1 MSNSA
6 ASCTMRH
13 ASAKEEQ
20 TEEQKMA
27 TMLTDF
33 TLPLKLTMVNPTSK
47 KDMEVTVRMDGTAF
61 DHELQK
67 SWPTALQYVRHY
79 TDETVSAKDA
89 MRLLAIAEGCLENS
103 TLWQIRERHPG
114 FLQDAGLTPEQIEF
128 RDCVSSLQVPLTF
141 TLTGKD
147 KKEYR
152 VTLREN
158 HLFSTE
164 EDDGLSAVEV
174 CWIFKDWPL
183 DSDLAGD
190 AMTVLYYR
198 MPGKEWRL
206 SDILA
211 LSPFRQKHF
220 PNEPTNDQ
228 INAEIQHYYH
238 LNDKT
243 TTADT
248 QEEVIVELMNFLY
261 DECATLLKDSPR
273 FRATMLAK
281 CKELVKKHPERT
293 TLVASCQRLMAFW
306 LGL

>member
-1 MSNSA
+1 
-6 ASCTMRH
+6 
-13 ASAKEEQ
+13 
-20 TEEQKMA
+20 MA
-27 TMLTDF
+27 TMLTGF

-47 KDMEVTVRMDGTAF
+47 KDMEVTVRMDGTVY

-89 MRLLAIAEGCLENS
+89 MRLLAIDSGCLENS

-114 FLQDAGLTPEQIEF
+114 FLQDAGLTPEQIAF
-128 RDCVSSLQVPLTF
+128 RDCVSSLPVPLIF

-147 KKEYR
+147 KKEHR

-164 EDDGLSAVEV
+164 YDDGLSALEV
-174 CWIFKDWPL
+174 CWIFKDWAR

-220 PNEPTNDQ
+220 PNEPTVDQ
-228 INAEIQHYYH
+228 INAEIKRLLN
-238 LNDKT
+238 LNDET
-243 TTADT
+243 PTEDAR
-248 QEEVIVELMNFLY
+248 EEVTVELMNFLY
-261 DECATLLKDSPR
+261 DECATLIKDSPR

-293 TLVASCQRLMAFW
+293 KMVASCERLMSFW
-306 LGL
+306 LEL

>member
-1 MSNSA
+1 
-6 ASCTMRH
+6 MRH

-27 TMLTDF
+27 TMLTGF

-61 DHELQK
+61 DHETFK
-67 SWPTALQYVRHY
+67 EWPTALQYVRHY

-114 FLQDAGLTPEQIEF
+114 FLQDAGLTTEQIEF

-147 KKEYR
+147 KKEHR
-152 VTLREN
+152 VVLREN
-158 HLFSTE
+158 HLLSTE

-174 CWIFKDWPL
+174 CWIIKDWAH
-183 DSDLAGD
+183 DSDLAGN
-190 AMTVLYYR
+190 AMTVLYYTDAT
-198 MPGKEWRL
+198 GKEWRL

-220 PNEPTNDQ
+220 PKEPTNDQ

-281 CKELVKKHPERT
+281 CKELVEKHPERT
-293 TLVASCQRLMAFW
+293 KLVASCQRLMSFW
-306 LGL
+306 LEL